1 MNMDNAVMI
10 GVAVV
15 EAFERYLV
23 GKRSEDRTL
32 PGKAEFPGG
41 KCEADESPM
50 SCAIRE
56 CKEETGLDVEPV
68 LLMAERRFE
77 YEHATVDLRFWLC
90 KPKGDV
96 DPHADLNGFRWLTV
110 EELLQEDFPE
120 ANEPILEKIRYEGPF
135 FKTGIA
141 ER

>member
-1 MNMDNAVMI
+1 MDNAVMI

-56 CKEETGLDVEPV
+56 CREETGLDVEPV

-77 YEHATVDLRFWLC
+77 YEHETVDLRFWLC

-96 DPHADLNGFRWLTV
+96 DPGAELNGFRWLTV
-110 EELLQEDFPE
+110 DELLEEDFPA

-135 FKTGIA
+135 FKTGVSG
-141 ER
+141 R